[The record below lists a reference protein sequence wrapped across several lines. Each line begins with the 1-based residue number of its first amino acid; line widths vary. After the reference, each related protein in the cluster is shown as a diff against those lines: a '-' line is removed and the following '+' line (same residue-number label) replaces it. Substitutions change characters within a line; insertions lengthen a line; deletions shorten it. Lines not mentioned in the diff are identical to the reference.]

1 MGTLGSLAEEG
12 PLPLGP
18 FGLDP
23 ALWAVL
29 RLVIAI
35 VGALFLVFNG
45 ALAQIYLERKI
56 QAIIQDRVGPIH
68 TGPWGLLQTVA
79 DAIKLLG
86 KEDIRAKLTDRWF
99 FLAAPAIVFSPML
112 ASYAVLPFGAT
123 IVGAD
128 LNIGLLY
135 LTTLG
140 SMTVLGIVIAGWAS
154 NNKYS
159 LIGGLRSAGQ
169 LISYEVPQIL
179 SLVTVVL
186 VVGSLSLTHIVDSQV
201 DWRINALILPLTLV
215 TYFIAGLAET
225 NRNPFDLPEAE
236 SELVAGFLT
245 EYSGMR
251 WGLFFVAEYGEVT
264 VVSSIVTTL
273 WFGGWH
279 GPWTD
284 VHPVLGPLLG
294 VLWFTLKTYF
304 FVLVF
309 MWVRAT
315 LPRFRI
321 DQLMSLCWKFLIPVT
336 LTNLLVTAALV
347 LAFPQ
352 SLIPVAIA
360 NWVLLFLVVAAV
372 PFLQRRRLAALR
384 RRLET
389 RRPATFVSAERPG

>member
-1 MGTLGSLAEEG
+1 MVTLTTFAEQG

-23 ALWAVL
+23 ALWAVI
-29 RLVIAI
+29 RLIIAI
-35 VGALFLVFNG
+35 ALAAGLVFNG

-56 QAIIQDRVGPIH
+56 QAIIQDRVGPVH
-68 TGPWGLLQTVA
+68 TGPWGLLQTFA

-86 KEDIRAKLTDRWF
+86 KEDIRARLTDHWF
-99 FLAAPAIVFSPML
+99 FLAAPSIVFAPML
-112 ASYAVLPFGAT
+112 ASYVVIPFAPG
-123 IVGAD
+123 VMGAD
-128 LNIGLLY
+128 LNVGLLY

-186 VVGSLSLTHIVDSQV
+186 VVGSLSMSAIVASQPG
-201 DWRINALILPLTLV
+201 WQLNALVIPLAFV

-225 NRNPFDLPEAE
+225 NRVPFDLPEAE

-264 VVSSIVTTL
+264 VVSSIITAL

-279 GPWTD
+279 GPFTD
-284 VHPVLGPLLG
+284 VHPLLGPALG

-309 MWVRAT
+309 MWIRAT

-321 DQLMSLCWKFLIPVT
+321 DQLMSFCWKLLIPVT
-336 LTNLLVTAALV
+336 LVNLMVTAVLV
-347 LAFPQ
+347 LAFPT
-352 SLIPVAIA
+352 SLVPVAIA
-360 NWVLLFLVVAAV
+360 NWIMLFAFAASI
-372 PFLQRRRLAALR
+372 PFLQRRRLVSLR
-384 RRLET
+384 RRLASRGHVE
-389 RRPATFVSAERPG
+389 REAAISA

>member
-1 MGTLGSLAEEG
+1 M
-12 PLPLGP
+12 PPGP
-18 FGLDP
+18 FGIDP
-23 ALWAVL
+23 AVWAIL

-35 VGALFLVFNG
+35 ALAAGLVFNG

-56 QAIIQDRVGPIH
+56 QAIIQDRTGPMH
-68 TGPWGLLQTVA
+68 TGPYGLLQTFA

-86 KEDIRAKLTDRWF
+86 KEDIRAKLTDHWF
-99 FLAAPAIVFSPML
+99 FLAAPAIVFAPML
-112 ASYAVLPFGAT
+112 ASYVVIPFAPGV
-123 IVGAD
+123 IGAD

-140 SMTVLGIVIAGWAS
+140 SMTVLGIVLAGWAS

-186 VVGSLSLTHIVDSQV
+186 LVGSLSMTQIVESQTGFL
-201 DWRINALILPLTLV
+201 INFLIVPLAFV

-225 NRNPFDLPEAE
+225 NRVPFDLPEAE

-264 VVSSIVTTL
+264 VVCSIITAL
-273 WFGGWH
+273 FFGGWH
-279 GPWTD
+279 GPFVD
-284 VHPVLGPLLG
+284 IHPLVGPAFG

-321 DQLMSLCWKFLIPVT
+321 DQLMSFCWKMLIPLT
-336 LTNLLVTAALV
+336 LLNVLVTAALL
-347 LAFPQ
+347 LAFPGTVV
-352 SLIPVAIA
+352 PVAIA
-360 NWVLLFLVVAAV
+360 NWLLLAV
-372 PFLQRRRLAALR
+372 FALSVPYLQKRRLASLR
-384 RRLET
+384 ARLAA
-389 RRPATFVSAERPG
+389 RAAA

>member
-1 MGTLGSLAEEG
+1 M
-12 PLPLGP
+12 PPGP

-23 ALWAVL
+23 FLWAIL
-29 RLVIAI
+29 RLVIALLLA
-35 VGALFLVFNG
+35 VGLVFNG

-68 TGPWGLLQTVA
+68 TGPFGLLQTFA

-86 KEDIRAKLTDRWF
+86 KEDIRAKLTDHWF

-112 ASYAVLPFGAT
+112 ASFVVIPFGPGV
-123 IVGAD
+123 VGAD

-186 VVGSLSLTHIVDSQV
+186 VAGSLSMVDIVAAQPGWHLGV
-201 DWRINALILPLTLV
+201 LVLPLAFL

-225 NRNPFDLPEAE
+225 NRAPFDLPEAE

-264 VVSSIVTTL
+264 VVSAIVTTL

-279 GPWTD
+279 GPFTD
-284 VHPVLGPLLG
+284 TAPTLIGPVLG
-294 VLWFTLKTYF
+294 VLWFTLKIYV

-309 MWVRAT
+309 MWIRAT
-315 LPRFRI
+315 LPRLRI
-321 DQLMSLCWKFLIPVT
+321 DQLMALCWKVLIPVT
-336 LTNLLVTAALV
+336 LTNVLVTAVLL
-347 LAFPQ
+347 LAFPGN
-352 SLIPVAIA
+352 LLPVAVA
-360 NWVLLFLVVAAV
+360 NWAMLGLLFLAI
-372 PFLQRRRLAALR
+372 PFFQRRRLAALR
-384 RRLET
+384 ARL
-389 RRPATFVSAERPG
+389 RAAAAA

>member
-1 MGTLGSLAEEG
+1 
-12 PLPLGP
+12 
-18 FGLDP
+18 
-23 ALWAVL
+23 VL

-35 VGALFLVFNG
+35 ALAAGLVFNG

-68 TGPWGLLQTVA
+68 TGPWGLLQTFA

-86 KEDIRAKLTDRWF
+86 KEDIRARLTDHWF

-112 ASYAVLPFGAT
+112 ASYVVIPFAPGV
-123 IVGAD
+123 VGAD

-135 LTTLG
+135 LITLG

-179 SLVTVVL
+179 SLTTVVL
-186 VVGSLSLTHIVDSQV
+186 LVLVV
-201 DWRINALILPLTLV
+201 PLAFV

-225 NRNPFDLPEAE
+225 NRVPFDLPEAE

-279 GPWTD
+279 GPFTD
-284 VHPVLGPLLG
+284 IHPLLGPALG

-309 MWVRAT
+309 MWIRAT

-321 DQLMSLCWKFLIPVT
+321 DQLMSLCWKLLIPVT
-336 LTNLLVTAALV
+336 LLNLLVTASLL
-347 LAFPQ
+347 LAFPGTHV
-352 SLIPVAIA
+352 PVAIA
-360 NWVLLFLVVAAV
+360 NWLMLGGVVLLI
-372 PFLQRRRLAALR
+372 PFLQRRRLVALR
-384 RRLET
+384 QRLET
-389 RRPATFVSAERPG
+389 RRLALASAERAR

>member
-1 MGTLGSLAEEG
+1 MV
-12 PLPLGP
+12 PGP

-23 ALWAVL
+23 AVWAILRLLIAVL
-29 RLVIAI
+29 LA
-35 VGALFLVFNG
+35 VGLVFNG

-68 TGPWGLLQTVA
+68 TGPWGLLQTFA

-86 KEDIRAKLTDRWF
+86 KEDIRAKLTDHWF

-112 ASYAVLPFGAT
+112 ASYVVIPFAPGV
-123 IVGAD
+123 IGAD

-186 VVGSLSLTHIVDSQV
+186 LVGSLSTTKIVDSQEG
-201 DWRINALILPLTLV
+201 WLINLLILPLAFV

-264 VVSSIVTTL
+264 VVSGIVTTL
-273 WFGGWH
+273 WLGGWH
-279 GPWTD
+279 GPLTD
-284 VHPVLGPLLG
+284 VHPLFGPALG

-304 FVLVF
+304 LVLVF
-309 MWVRAT
+309 MWIRAT

-321 DQLMSLCWKFLIPVT
+321 DQLMSLCWKLLIPVT
-336 LTNLLVTAALV
+336 LLNVMVTAVLL
-347 LAFPQ
+347 LAFPE
-352 SLIPVAIA
+352 SHIPVAIA
-360 NWVLLFLVVAAV
+360 NWLMLAGVVALV

-384 RRLET
+384 ERLAVQRT
-389 RRPATFVSAERPG
+389 AAVGAGQP

>member
-1 MGTLGSLAEEG
+1 VV
-12 PLPLGP
+12 PGP
-18 FGLDP
+18 FGIDP
-23 ALWAVL
+23 AIWAVI
-29 RLVIAI
+29 RLVLII
-35 VGALFLVFNG
+35 LFAVMLVFNG
-45 ALAQIYLERKI
+45 ALVQIYLERKI

-99 FLAAPAIVFSPML
+99 FLAAPAIVFSPMI
-112 ASYAVLPFGAT
+112 ASYVVLPFAPG
-123 IVGAD
+123 VMGAD

-186 VVGSLSLTHIVDSQV
+186 VVGSLSMTRIVDSQPGLFV
-201 DWRINALILPLTLV
+201 NVLVLPLAFA

-264 VVSSIVTTL
+264 VVSSIVTSL

-284 VHPVLGPLLG
+284 INPVLGPALG

-304 FVLVF
+304 FVIVF
-309 MWVRAT
+309 MWIRAT

-336 LTNLLVTAALV
+336 LTNLMVTAILL
-347 LAFPQ
+347 LAFPETTV
-352 SLIPVAIA
+352 PVAIA
-360 NWVLLFLVVAAV
+360 NWVLLVVFVLAV
-372 PFLQRRRLAALR
+372 PFFQKRRLAALR
-384 RRLET
+384 QRLAARR
-389 RRPATFVSAERPG
+389 ATTLAPAERPS